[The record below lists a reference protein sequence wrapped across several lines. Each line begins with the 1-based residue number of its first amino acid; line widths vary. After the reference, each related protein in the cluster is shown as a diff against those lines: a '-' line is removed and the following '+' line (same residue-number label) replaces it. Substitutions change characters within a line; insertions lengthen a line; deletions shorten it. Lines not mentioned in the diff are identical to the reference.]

1 MIRRFDMSLPENL
14 QARWEMERQLAD
26 SHDRVAKELG
36 CELFTRF
43 VPLMDAEVM
52 QNIYEDTKAMLNDRP
67 LDEALARG
75 KTRVREA
82 IFS

>member
-1 MIRRFDMSLPENL
+1 MRTLHPL
-14 QARWEMERQLAD
+14 
-26 SHDRVAKELG
+26 
-36 CELFTRF
+36 

-67 LDEALARG
+67 FDEALARG